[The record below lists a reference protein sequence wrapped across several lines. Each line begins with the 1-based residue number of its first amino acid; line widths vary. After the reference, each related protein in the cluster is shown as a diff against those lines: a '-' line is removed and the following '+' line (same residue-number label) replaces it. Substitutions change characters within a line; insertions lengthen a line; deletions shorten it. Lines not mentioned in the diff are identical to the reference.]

1 MIPLHALETERLR
14 LVPWRDELVDAL
26 WTMHANPL
34 VARYLD
40 AQGRVYDRAKAA
52 ERIAGWRL
60 EYAEHGMGK
69 FAIERKS
76 DSAFIGR
83 AGFSPFE
90 GEPEIGYS
98 LAHEHWGQGYA
109 SEIAMGLRDWF
120 FANRADDKFIGFA
133 HMDNAASRRVLQKIG
148 MTETHQGVVA
158 DMPHQFYILR
168 REQLA

>member
-1 MIPLHALETERLR
+1 MIPLHALETDRLR
-14 LVPWRDELVDAL
+14 LVPWRDDLVDPL
-26 WTMHANPL
+26 WAMHADPE

-40 AQGRVYDRAKAA
+40 AQGRVYDRAKAV

-60 EYAEHGMGK
+60 EYADHGIGK

-76 DSAFIGR
+76 DGAFIGR

-98 LAHEHWGQGYA
+98 LAPEHWNQGYA
-109 SEIAMGLRDWF
+109 SEIALGLRNWF
-120 FANRADDKFIGFA
+120 FANRPENHFIGFA
-133 HMDNAASRRVLQKIG
+133 HMQNAASRRVLEKIG
-148 MTETHQGVVA
+148 MIETHQGNVA

-168 REQLA
+168 RGPSA